1 MKALTEPFNLALLGI
16 FAICAILAG
25 CSMADVHRG
34 MEIGANV
41 LTSVAPLLPP
51 DAMSAIQQ
59 RVAEG
64 APAVGE
70 AFGAVANALRVFE
83 ANTAAQIAEQGQLI
97 AQQAEALASRPTMT
111 DTALVGVGAG
121 SGGTVASRVLSH
133 YKRKKTTAAGSAA

>member
-1 MKALTEPFNLALLGI
+1 MKALQEPINIFLLFLFAL
-16 FAICAILAG
+16 CATLAG
-25 CSMADVHRG
+25 CSMAEVQRG
-34 MEIGANV
+34 MEIGASV

-51 DAMSAIQQ
+51 DAMADVKQ
-59 RVAEG
+59 RIAEG

-83 ANTAAQIAEQGQLI
+83 ANTAAQIAEQGQMI

-121 SGGTVASRVLSH
+121 SGGTVLSRVLSH
-133 YKRKKTTAAGSAA
+133 YKHQPKQPVS